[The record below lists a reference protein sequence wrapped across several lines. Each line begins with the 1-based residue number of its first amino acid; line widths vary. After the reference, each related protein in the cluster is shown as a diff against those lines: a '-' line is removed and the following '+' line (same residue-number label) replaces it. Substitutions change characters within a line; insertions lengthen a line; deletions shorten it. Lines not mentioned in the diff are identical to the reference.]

1 MAVLLKLINME
12 SMARTKNRDWVGQT
26 ALTPDFNVAHL
37 NETTGEASDTSPDFL
52 SWPWTPS
59 WGDALL

>member
-26 ALTPDFNVAHL
+26 ALTPDFNVAHFER
-37 NETTGEASDTSPDFL
+37 NYGGGERHESRCLVLAMDP
-52 SWPWTPS
+52 
-59 WGDALL
+59 